1 MKIFKK
7 YTIESD
13 SNDLKWIVLNDPS
26 SETLDHLKKTF
37 KFHKLDIE
45 DCLSKA
51 QRSKIDEYANYLFT
65 VLNIPVRKKSENGI
79 GKSQIYFFIGKN
91 FVITIHDND
100 KYIRGLEKKLKQSK
114 KLRLNYFGRSSSFL
128 LYMIIDGLFESV
140 SPLMDELHEDLFS
153 LEHQIFDNSL
163 STDKLKDILAL
174 KKDII
179 NFRRIILPERTL
191 VVDLDHKSRKY
202 DGEGLEV
209 YFDDIVDKVEKIW
222 NNLENM
228 NEILISLFETNESL
242 TSHNTNNTIKMLT
255 IFSVLI
261 MPMTLITGFY
271 GMNVKGLPMA
281 EHPLSTLVISLG
293 FVFLAILMITFFRWK
308 KWI

>member
-1 MKIFKK
+1 MRLFKK

-13 SNDLKWIVLNDPS
+13 TNDLKWIVLNDP
-26 SETLDHLKKTF
+26 TPDALNHLKKNY

-51 QRSKIDEYANYLFT
+51 QRSKIDEYPNYLFS
-65 VLNIPVRKKSENGI
+65 VLNIPIRKNSEKEI
-79 GKSQIYFFIGKN
+79 EKSQIYFFLGKN

-100 KYIRGLEKKLKQSK
+100 KHILNLEKRLKTNKKLKANHMGGSPS
-114 KLRLNYFGRSSSFL
+114 YL

-140 SPLMDELHEDLFS
+140 LPLLDDMQEDLFE
-153 LEHQIFDNSL
+153 LEHEIFDNSS

-191 VVDLDHKSRKY
+191 VVELDHKSRKY

-228 NEILISLFETNESL
+228 NEILVSLFETNESL

-271 GMNVKGLPMA
+271 GMNVKGLPLA

-293 FVFLAILMITFFRWK
+293 FVFLALLMITFFRWK